1 MFLPIVL
8 KDKDGEY
15 IEHLNITHITRTSF
29 VNVMNPD
36 AGTKIHLR
44 TGEVLTTPAPMDI
57 VQTQIDECY
66 RSAAA
71 MIMFN
76 ILAEKA
82 QLSKITDDV
91 DTLDGLQPVHHL
103 LMKLNLDL
111 VVNLVC
117 NNNNHNHFGFHHLR
131 LLLYQSQSQLVLVP
145 SFVNSLE
152 ICLAK

>member
-29 VNVMNPD
+29 VNVRNTD

-44 TGEVLTTPAPMDI
+44 TGEVLTTPVPMDI
-57 VQTQIDECY
+57 IQTEIDECY
-66 RSAAA
+66 KSAAA

-82 QLSKITDDV
+82 QLTKLSGGID
-91 DTLDGLQPVHHL
+91 LDNPEQRQPL
-103 LMKLNLDL
+103 SD
-111 VVNLVC
+111 
-117 NNNNHNHFGFHHLR
+117 
-131 LLLYQSQSQLVLVP
+131 
-145 SFVNSLE
+145 E
-152 ICLAK
+152 E

>member
-44 TGEVLTTPAPMDI
+44 TGEVLSTPAPMDI

-82 QLSKITDDV
+82 QLSKITGDV
-91 DTLDGLQPVHHL
+91 DTLDGLQPGSDAL
-103 LMKLNLDL
+103 
-111 VVNLVC
+111 
-117 NNNNHNHFGFHHLR
+117 
-131 LLLYQSQSQLVLVP
+131 
-145 SFVNSLE
+145 
-152 ICLAK
+152 

>member
-36 AGTKIHLR
+36 AGTRIHLR
-44 TGEVLTTPAPMDI
+44 TGEVLSTPAPMDI

-66 RSAAA
+66 KSAAA

-82 QLSKITDDV
+82 QLAKITGDV
-91 DTLDGLQPVHHL
+91 DTLDGLQPGSDAL
-103 LMKLNLDL
+103 
-111 VVNLVC
+111 
-117 NNNNHNHFGFHHLR
+117 
-131 LLLYQSQSQLVLVP
+131 
-145 SFVNSLE
+145 
-152 ICLAK
+152 

>member
-91 DTLDGLQPVHHL
+91 DTLGGQQPES
-103 LMKLNLDL
+103 NDL
-111 VVNLVC
+111 
-117 NNNNHNHFGFHHLR
+117 
-131 LLLYQSQSQLVLVP
+131 
-145 SFVNSLE
+145 
-152 ICLAK
+152 

>member
-82 QLSKITDDV
+82 QLAKITGDV
-91 DTLDGLQPVHHL
+91 DTLDGLQPESDAL
-103 LMKLNLDL
+103 
-111 VVNLVC
+111 
-117 NNNNHNHFGFHHLR
+117 
-131 LLLYQSQSQLVLVP
+131 
-145 SFVNSLE
+145 
-152 ICLAK
+152 

>member
-36 AGTKIHLR
+36 AGTRIHLR
-44 TGEVLTTPAPMDI
+44 TGEVLSTPAPMDI

-82 QLSKITDDV
+82 QLSKITGDV
-91 DTLDGLQPVHHL
+91 DTLDGLQPGSDAL
-103 LMKLNLDL
+103 
-111 VVNLVC
+111 
-117 NNNNHNHFGFHHLR
+117 
-131 LLLYQSQSQLVLVP
+131 
-145 SFVNSLE
+145 
-152 ICLAK
+152 

>member
-76 ILAEKA
+76 I
-82 QLSKITDDV
+82 
-91 DTLDGLQPVHHL
+91 
-103 LMKLNLDL
+103 
-111 VVNLVC
+111 NLV
-117 NNNNHNHFGFHHLR
+117 
-131 LLLYQSQSQLVLVP
+131 
-145 SFVNSLE
+145 
-152 ICLAK
+152 K

>member
-36 AGTKIHLR
+36 AGTRIHLR
-44 TGEVLTTPAPMDI
+44 TGEVLSTPAPMDI

-82 QLSKITDDV
+82 QLAKITGDV
-91 DTLDGLQPVHHL
+91 DTLDGLQPESDAL
-103 LMKLNLDL
+103 
-111 VVNLVC
+111 
-117 NNNNHNHFGFHHLR
+117 
-131 LLLYQSQSQLVLVP
+131 
-145 SFVNSLE
+145 
-152 ICLAK
+152 

>member
-29 VNVMNPD
+29 INVMNPD

-44 TGEVLTTPAPMDI
+44 TGEVLSTPAPMDI

-82 QLSKITDDV
+82 QLSKITGDV
-91 DTLDGLQPVHHL
+91 DTLDGLQPESDAL
-103 LMKLNLDL
+103 
-111 VVNLVC
+111 
-117 NNNNHNHFGFHHLR
+117 
-131 LLLYQSQSQLVLVP
+131 
-145 SFVNSLE
+145 
-152 ICLAK
+152 